1 MRKLLASLLVA
12 VLAAGCTV
20 GPDYKRPSASVP
32 GAYRADEAAK
42 LEAASLGDQK
52 WSEVFRDE
60 QLQSLI
66 RTAIKNNY
74 DVRIAA
80 TRILQ
85 AQAQLGITRADQ
97 YPSVSGGAGV
107 SSQRSPKNIVQPAI
121 EQTAGQFSLS
131 AAWQLDFWGRYRRA
145 TEAARASLLASEWGR
160 RAVISSLVSSV
171 ASAYFQ
177 LRALDLQL
185 EISKDALA
193 ARRESLRLTT
203 SLSDH
208 GSTSLL
214 DVRQAEQLVY
224 TASEEIPDLERRIQQ
239 QENLIATL
247 LGDNP
252 GPVARGLRLTEEPH
266 SPEVPAGLPSTLLE
280 RRPDIRQAEQQL
292 IAFNAEIGVARSAY
306 YPQISLTGTAGY
318 QSDALVRLFNGPSGL
333 WNLGASLAQPIFT
346 AGKIRS
352 GVKLAEAQQQEA
364 VLVYQQTIQQAFRDV
379 SDSLIA
385 YKKNREF
392 REQQELLTA
401 SAQDAARL
409 SNIRYKGGVTSYLEV
424 LTNET
429 NYFTARLNLAQAQA
443 NELLALVSVYQALGG
458 GWQE

>member
-1 MRKLLASLLVA
+1 MRKFLASLLVA
-12 VLAAGCTV
+12 ILASGCMV
-20 GPDYKRPSASVP
+20 GPDYKRPAASVP
-32 GAYRADEAAK
+32 GSYRGDEAAK
-42 LEAASLGDQK
+42 TDAASLGDQK

-66 RTAIKNNY
+66 GTALQHNY

-97 YPSVSGGAGV
+97 FPSVEGGAAV
-107 SSQRSPKNIVQPAI
+107 SSQRTAKSPVFSPLQ
-121 EQTAGQFSLS
+121 QSYGQLTLS
-131 AAWQLDFWGRYRRA
+131 AAWQRDFWGKYRRA

-160 RAVISSLVSSV
+160 RAVISSLVGSV

-185 EISKDALA
+185 EISKNTLT

-203 SLSDH
+203 VLSDH
-208 GSTSLL
+208 GNTSQL

-239 QENLIATL
+239 QENFISTL

-252 GPVARGLRLTEEPH
+252 GPIARGLRLTEQPH
-266 SPEVPAGLPSTLLE
+266 SPEIPAGLPSTLLE
-280 RRPDIRQAEQQL
+280 RRPDIRQSEQQL
-292 IAFNAEIGVARSAY
+292 VAFNAEIGVARAAY
-306 YPQISLTGTAGY
+306 YPQISLTGTGGL
-318 QSDALVRLFNGPSGL
+318 QSDALTRLFNGPAGL
-333 WNLGASLAQPIFT
+333 WNFGGSLAQPIFT

-352 GVKLAEAQQQEA
+352 GVKFAEAQQQEA
-364 VLVYQQTIQQAFRDV
+364 VLAYQQSIQQAFRDV

-392 REQQELLTA
+392 REQQELLTS
-401 SAQDAARL
+401 SAEDAARL

-429 NYFTARLNLAQAQA
+429 NYFTAQLDLAQAQA